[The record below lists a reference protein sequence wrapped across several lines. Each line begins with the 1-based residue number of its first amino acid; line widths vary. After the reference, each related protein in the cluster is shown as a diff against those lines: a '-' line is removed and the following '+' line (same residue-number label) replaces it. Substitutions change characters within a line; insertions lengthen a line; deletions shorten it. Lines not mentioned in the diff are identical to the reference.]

1 MEFIVNGKWRFYF
14 YFRPDDTVRLEV
26 GENVGAKVSSK
37 RTEISKGEKPLS
49 AWNESHKFGQTFSVG
64 ISEYYLN
71 DYSYYS

>member
-49 AWNESHKFGQTFSVG
+49 A
-64 ISEYYLN
+64 
-71 DYSYYS
+71 